1 MWGAY
6 NNLMPY
12 FGFIHSTMRVAKNK
26 ITSIVIEPFPIEQIL
41 FEEFNHIIEENLEEE
56 KVIFN
61 LENDENVHLN
71 LDKILKMEEVKTT
84 LDRQMKYVIKLIERK
99 KGISYRIIDESD
111 DEKFDRIKDEFLN
124 AGEIYLSRNLTDPRS
139 VNVLT
144 SYPPYDLL
152 ILDREVRLNQ
162 KGRKRIYQ
170 RSNLYQLQMILNS
183 LAILQD
189 RPMQYN
195 RNLIKLLENLEYVEF
210 EDLETVSIKEDEWL
224 FLNDLNREGTEEQRE
239 FTHISLETPDF
250 AILEGPPGSGKTTTI
265 CETIYQ
271 AIKRGMRILLV
282 ASTHVAVDN
291 VLEKLMDEKTPY
303 YDEIKRTILPIRI
316 GRTERISELA
326 SKYQAEL
333 FWKTERK
340 RLWNQ
345 LERLSNRTESQDEML
360 NLLRSPDKPINEYM
374 MNAFIRAANLVCGT
388 TIGILRHP
396 EILKIRREG
405 GTLHPYDLLILDEA
419 SKTTF
424 QEFLVPSLVA
434 ERFIIVGDIRQL
446 SPFVDEE
453 GIVANISTA
462 SISESYWV
470 TLLNNIQSA
479 QKANRTGKYII
490 QLGEELSKKQLKIL
504 SGLIPFEFTWI
515 NLIEDKRADLLQIMG
530 ASIIV
535 GTRKSFAYNESLLP
549 LDVKWINSENSA
561 EILPFNKFPFQNDL
575 DSWQRSLKAV
585 EFLKTP
591 INDKFNNDESF
602 EEALGWRLIRDY
614 ELRKVDRRYRKEID
628 NLIPRNWSDEQ
639 KRDFELMIHGLK
651 RLAFPSIIELLQ
663 EGFERSNYQKRID
676 IGSCLTDG
684 MPPAYL
690 KQRHRT
696 LRYQHRMHP
705 EISMFP
711 RKEFYNEEAL
721 KDLPGIGKD
730 RQFHFENYSNR
741 VLWIDVSKRKDIRK
755 LKKRAQQRLY
765 RNSNED
771 EANIIISELRDL
783 LDSSKLAPRIDDRPW
798 EIAILPFYRGQER
811 LIRYKL
817 QKLFHSN
824 RKRTFKNRENT
835 VQVEL
840 CVVDRFQG
848 HEADIVFLSFVRN
861 SGVGFL
867 DTPNRLNVALTR
879 ARYQLV
885 IVGDRFNFLKKQKRS
900 ELLQR
905 LVLSTQYKKYY
916 RGSK

>member
-1 MWGAY
+1 
-6 NNLMPY
+6 
-12 FGFIHSTMRVAKNK
+12 MRVAKNK
-26 ITSIVIEPFPIEQIL
+26 VTSIVIEPFSFEKFL
-41 FEEFNHIIEENLEEE
+41 LEEFKHIIEEKMEKE
-56 KVIFN
+56 KVPSD
-61 LENDENVHLN
+61 LENDESSMNLEKLLN
-71 LDKILKMEEVKTT
+71 MEEVKTT
-84 LDRQMKYVIKLIERK
+84 LDRQMKYVIKLIKNK
-99 KGISYRIIDESD
+99 KGFLYRIVDESD
-111 DEKFDRIKDEFLN
+111 DEKFDRIKDEFLG
-124 AGEIYLSRNLTDPRS
+124 AEEIYFSRYPGDPRYI
-139 VNVLT
+139 NVLT
-144 SYPPYDLL
+144 SYSPYDLL
-152 ILDREVRLNQ
+152 VLQKEVKLNQ
-162 KGRKRIYQ
+162 KGRKTIYL

-183 LAILQD
+183 LEILQD

-195 RNLIKLLENLEYVEF
+195 RNLIRLLENLEYVEF
-210 EDLETVSIKEDEWL
+210 EDLESVSIEENEWL
-224 FLNDLNREGTEEQRE
+224 LLNDINREGTIDQRE
-239 FTHISLETPDF
+239 FTHISLATPDL

-265 CETIYQ
+265 CEIIYQ

-291 VLEKLMDEKTPY
+291 VLEKLMDKNASY

-326 SKYQAEL
+326 SKYQAES

-340 RLWNQ
+340 RLRNR

-360 NLLRSPDKPINEYM
+360 DLLRSPEKPINDHM

-388 TIGILRHP
+388 TIGILKHP

-405 GTLHPYDLLILDEA
+405 GTLFPYDLLILDEA

-424 QEFLVPSLVA
+424 QEFIVPSLVA

-453 GIVANISTA
+453 GIVANISAA
-462 SISESYWV
+462 SVSESYWV
-470 TLLNNIQSA
+470 TLLNNIQNA
-479 QKANRTGKYII
+479 QKVNRTGKYII
-490 QLGEELSKKQLKIL
+490 QMQKRLNKEKLQVLSD
-504 SGLIPFEFTWI
+504 LIPSELKWI
-515 NLIEDKRADLLQIMG
+515 NLIEDKKIDILQIMG
-530 ASIIV
+530 SSIIL
-535 GTRKSFAYNESLLP
+535 GTREALKYHESLLP
-549 LDVKWINSENSA
+549 LDIKWINLENSA
-561 EILPFNKFPFQNDL
+561 EILPFDKFSFRQEF
-575 DSWQRSLKAV
+575 DSWIRSLKAI
-585 EFLKTP
+585 EHLKKP

-614 ELRKVDRRYRKEID
+614 ELRKVDRRYRDEIN
-628 NLIPRNWSDEQ
+628 NLIPNNWSDEQ
-639 KRDFELMIHGLK
+639 KEDFEKRIHGLK

-663 EGFERSNYQKRID
+663 EGFERSNYQKKID

-684 MPPAYL
+684 IPPAFL
-690 KQRHRT
+690 EQRHRI
-696 LRYQHRMHP
+696 LRFQHRMHP
-705 EISMFP
+705 EISAFP

-721 KDLPGIGKD
+721 KDLPRISKD

-741 VLWIDVSKRKDIRK
+741 VLWIDVPKRIVKGK
-755 LKKRAQQRLY
+755 SKKRLRQNRY
-765 RNSNED
+765 RNSNEN
-771 EANIIISELRDL
+771 EANTIISELKDL
-783 LDSSKLAPRIDDRPW
+783 LNSSKLAPRIDDRPW

-824 RKRTFKNRENT
+824 RKRTFRNRENT

-905 LVLSTQYKKYY
+905 LVSATPYKKYY
-916 RGSK
+916 RG